1 MARKKRTKSQLNRRY
16 SLISVGA
23 VLLCIGIFAVV
34 QSVLMD
40 DIYLAFV
47 KLDMMNSA
55 AKIETLDFS
64 KPGYEKTLAD
74 IEAND
79 NLYIEIYHPRDTLIY
94 TTRSNESI
102 YDTPSDVN
110 QGIDTDEL
118 KPRIMK
124 ILQRTENEDNSYF
137 ELRQEYFATAE
148 YVVYGCFFDD
158 KDGDDMA
165 LEMYYSADLI
175 KENSEIASTVIFHLS
190 LLIMALIISLAVHIG
205 MLVFMPLHNMINKTK
220 RMASLDF
227 SARCPEYK
235 IKELNELSQSI
246 NTLSSSLSDALEKL
260 KSENRQ
266 LETDILMERK
276 QEKARKSFISNVSH
290 ELKTPIAIIK
300 GYAEGMKIGVG
311 CDSTEEFCDIIIEES
326 DKMNAL
332 IIRLMEYMKLSAGAY
347 KLYSAE
353 FNLLEVL
360 NDCVA
365 DHQHR
370 IIEKDVA
377 VIMDVNPEFTAYSD
391 PLMIQNIFSNYI
403 SNAISHID
411 FDKVIRVTADDIGTS
426 YRVRVFNT
434 GKQIPGTDIE
444 NIWQS
449 FYRADKAHSREEGR
463 FGLGLSFVATIQEM
477 TGEKY
482 GVENKVDGVEF
493 WFDVKKKV

>member
-1 MARKKRTKSQLNRRY
+1 MARQKITKSELNRRY
-16 SLISVGA
+16 SLISVGT
-23 VLLCIGIFAVV
+23 VLLCIAIFAVV

-47 KLDMMNSA
+47 KLDMINSA
-55 AKIETLDFS
+55 SKIEALDFQ
-64 KPGYEKTLAD
+64 KPGYEKALAD

-94 TTRSNESI
+94 TTKSNESI
-102 YDTPSDVN
+102 YDTPSDIV

-158 KDGDDMA
+158 KEGDDMA

-190 LLIMALIISLAVHIG
+190 LIIMALIISLAVRIG
-205 MLVFMPLHNMINKTK
+205 MLVFMPLHNMIDKTK
-220 RMASLDF
+220 RMANLDF
-227 SARCPEYK
+227 SAKCPKYK
-235 IKELNELSQSI
+235 VKELNELSQSI

-347 KLYSAE
+347 KLYSAD

-360 NDCVA
+360 GDCVA

-370 IIEKDVA
+370 ILEKDIA
-377 VIMDVNPEFTAYSD
+377 VIMDINPEFIAYSD

-411 FDKVIRVTADDIGTS
+411 FDKVIRVTADDRGTS

-493 WFDVKKKV
+493 WFDVKKKI

>member
-1 MARKKRTKSQLNRRY
+1 MARQKITKSELNRRY
-16 SLISVGA
+16 SLISVGT
-23 VLLCIGIFAVV
+23 VLLCIVIFSIV
-34 QSVLMD
+34 QTVLMD
-40 DIYLAFV
+40 DVYLAVV
-47 KLDMMNSA
+47 KLDMQDSA
-55 AKIETLDFS
+55 TKIGRINFHE
-64 KPGYEKTLAD
+64 PGYEKLLAD
-74 IEAND
+74 IEAD
-79 NLYIEIYHPRDTLIY
+79 DHVYIEIYHPRDTLIY
-94 TTRSNESI
+94 TTKSNESI
-102 YDTPSDVN
+102 YDTTPDIYEES
-110 QGIDTDEL
+110 TAEL

-124 ILQRTENEDNSYF
+124 ILQRTENEDGSYF

-148 YVVYGCFFDD
+148 YIVYGCFFNEEYD
-158 KDGDDMA
+158 DDMA

-175 KENSEIASTVIFHLS
+175 RENSEIASTAIFHLS
-190 LLIMALIISLAVHIG
+190 LVVMVLIISASIRIG
-205 MLVFMPLHNMINKTK
+205 VLVFMPLHNMIDKTK
-220 RMASLDF
+220 RMANLDF
-227 SARCPEYK
+227 SAKCPDYK

-246 NTLSSSLSDALEKL
+246 NALSSSLSDALGKL
-260 KSENRQ
+260 QSKNRQ

-332 IIRLMEYMKLSAGAY
+332 IMRLMEYMKLSAGAY
-347 KLYSAE
+347 KLYSAD

-360 NDCVA
+360 SDCVT
-365 DHQHR
+365 DHHHR
-370 IIEKDVA
+370 ILEKDIA
-377 VIMDVNPEFTAYSD
+377 VIMDINPEYMAYSD

-411 FDKVIRVTADDIGTS
+411 FDKIIRVTADDMGTS

>member
-1 MARKKRTKSQLNRRY
+1 MARRKRNKSQLNRRY
-16 SLISVGA
+16 SLISVGT
-23 VLLCIGIFAVV
+23 VLLCIAIFSIV
-34 QSVLMD
+34 QTVLMD
-40 DIYLAFV
+40 DIYLSVV
-47 KLDMMNSA
+47 KYDMLSA
-55 AKIETLDFS
+55 ADKISELDFH
-64 KPGYEKTLAD
+64 KPGYEKELAH
-74 IEAND
+74 IEASD

-94 TTRSNESI
+94 TTQSNESI
-102 YDTPSDVN
+102 YDTDPETTEES
-110 QGIDTDEL
+110 TTEL

-137 ELRQEYFATAE
+137 ELRQEYFASAK
-148 YVVYGCFFDD
+148 YVVYGCFFDRGD
-158 KDGDDMA
+158 SDDMSV
-165 LEMYYSADLI
+165 EMYYSADLI

-190 LLIMALIISLAVHIG
+190 LMIMTLIIVLSIRIG
-205 MLVFMPLHNMINKTK
+205 IMVFMPLHNMINKTK
-220 RMASLDF
+220 RMANLDF
-227 SARCPEYK
+227 SAKCPKYK

-246 NTLSSSLSDALEKL
+246 NTLSSSLSVALEKL
-260 KSENRQ
+260 QSENRQ
-266 LETDILMERK
+266 LETDILIERK

-300 GYAEGMKIGVG
+300 GYAEGMKYGIG

-326 DKMNAL
+326 DKMNNL

-347 KLYSAE
+347 KLYSTD
-353 FNLLEVL
+353 FNLLEMINGSI
-360 NDCVA
+360 ND
-365 DHQHR
+365 HR
-370 IIEKDVA
+370 SRLDEKDVSVMVIVDPDFVANSDA
-377 VIMDVNPEFTAYSD
+377 VMTE
-391 PLMIQNIFSNYI
+391 NIFNNYL

-411 FDKVIRVTADDIGTS
+411 FEKVIKITAEDMGKS
-426 YRVRVFNT
+426 YRVHVYNT

-482 GVENKVDGVEF
+482 GVENKIDGVDF

>member
-1 MARKKRTKSQLNRRY
+1 MARRKRNSSQLNRRY

-23 VLLCIGIFAVV
+23 VLLCIAIFSIV

-40 DIYLAFV
+40 DIYLAVV
-47 KLDMMNSA
+47 KYDMVGA
-55 AKIETLDFS
+55 ADRISKIDFDS
-64 KPGYEKTLAD
+64 DEYEKILAD
-74 IEAND
+74 IEASD

-94 TTRSNESI
+94 TTKSNESI
-102 YDTPSDVN
+102 YDADPEADKDDD
-110 QGIDTDEL
+110 IEL

-137 ELRQEYFATAE
+137 ELRQEYFASAQ
-148 YVVYGCFFDD
+148 YVVYGCFFSDE
-158 KDGDDMA
+158 KGDDMSV
-165 LEMYYSADLI
+165 EMYYSADLI
-175 KENSEIASTVIFHLS
+175 KENSEIASTVIFYLS
-190 LLIMALIISLAVHIG
+190 LLIMTLIIMLAIRIG
-205 MLVFMPLHNMINKTK
+205 IMVFMPLHNMINNTK
-220 RMASLDF
+220 RMANLDF
-227 SARCPEYK
+227 SAKCPKYK

-246 NTLSSSLSDALEKL
+246 NTLSSSLSVALEKL
-260 KSENRQ
+260 QSENRQ
-266 LETDILMERK
+266 LETDILIERK

-300 GYAEGMKIGVG
+300 GYAEGMKYGIG

-326 DKMNAL
+326 DKMNNL

-347 KLYSAE
+347 KLYSTD
-353 FNLLEVL
+353 FNLLEMINSSV
-360 NDCVA
+360 ND
-365 DHQHR
+365 HR
-370 IIEKDVA
+370 SRLDEKDVSVMVIVDPDFVANSDA
-377 VIMDVNPEFTAYSD
+377 VMTE
-391 PLMIQNIFSNYI
+391 NIFNNYL

-411 FDKVIRVTADDIGTS
+411 FERVIKITAEDMGKS
-426 YRVRVFNT
+426 YRVHVYNT

-482 GVENKVDGVEF
+482 GVENKIDGVDF

>member
-1 MARKKRTKSQLNRRY
+1 MARQKITKSELNRRY
-16 SLISVGA
+16 SLISVGT
-23 VLLCIGIFAVV
+23 VLLCIAIFSIV

-47 KLDMMNSA
+47 KLDMINSA
-55 AKIETLDFS
+55 SKIEDIDFH
-64 KPGYEKTLAD
+64 KPGYEKALAD

-79 NLYIEIYHPRDTLIY
+79 HVYIEIYHPRDTLIY
-94 TTRSNESI
+94 TTKSNESI
-102 YDTPSDVN
+102 YDTPSDIV
-110 QGIDTDEL
+110 QGIDTNEL

-124 ILQRTENEDNSYF
+124 ILQRTENEDGSYF

-148 YVVYGCFFDD
+148 YIVYGCFFSRGE
-158 KDGDDMA
+158 GDDMA

-175 KENSEIASTVIFHLS
+175 RENSEIASNVIFYLS
-190 LLIMALIISLAVHIG
+190 LLIMMLIIMLAIRIG
-205 MLVFMPLHNMINKTK
+205 IMVFMPLHNMIDKTK
-220 RMASLDF
+220 RMANLDF
-227 SARCPEYK
+227 SAKCPEYK

-246 NTLSSSLSDALEKL
+246 NTLSSSLSDALGKL
-260 KSENRQ
+260 QSKNRQ

-332 IIRLMEYMKLSAGAY
+332 IMRLMEYMKLSAGAY
-347 KLYSAE
+347 KLYSAD

-360 NDCVA
+360 SDCVT
-365 DHQHR
+365 DHHHR
-370 IIEKDVA
+370 ILEKDIA
-377 VIMDVNPEFTAYSD
+377 VIMDINPEYMAYSD

-411 FDKVIRVTADDIGTS
+411 FDKIIRVTADDMGTS

>member
-1 MARKKRTKSQLNRRY
+1 MARKRKNRSQLNRRY
-16 SLISVGA
+16 TLISVGA
-23 VLLCIGIFAVV
+23 VLLCLAIFAVV

-47 KLDMMNSA
+47 KLDMQDSA
-55 AKIETLDFS
+55 RKITEIDFDYED
-64 KPGYEKTLAD
+64 YEKILAD

-94 TTRSNESI
+94 TTKSNESI
-102 YDTPSDVN
+102 YDTPENYD
-110 QGIDTDEL
+110 DDDEEL
-118 KPRIMK
+118 MPRIMK

-137 ELRQEYFATAE
+137 ELRREYFASAE
-148 YVVYGCFFDD
+148 YVVYGCFF
-158 KDGDDMA
+158 GDDMS

-175 KENSEIASTVIFHLS
+175 KENSEIASTVIFYLS
-190 LLIMALIISLAVHIG
+190 VLVMALLITLSVRVGFM
-205 MLVFMPLHNMINKTK
+205 VFMPLHNMINKTK
-220 RMASLDF
+220 RMANLDF
-227 SARCPEYK
+227 SAKCPPYK
-235 IKELNELSQSI
+235 VKELNELSQSI

-266 LETDILMERK
+266 LETDILIERK

-347 KLYSAE
+347 KLYSSE

-377 VIMDVNPEFTAYSD
+377 VIMDINPEFTAYSD

-411 FDKVIRVTADDIGTS
+411 FERIITVSAEDMGES

-449 FYRADKAHSREEGR
+449 FYRADKAHSRSEGR

>member
-1 MARKKRTKSQLNRRY
+1 MAKKKRNRSQLNRRY
-16 SLISVGA
+16 SLISVGT
-23 VLLCIGIFAVV
+23 VLLVIAIFAVV
-34 QSVLMD
+34 QTVLMD

-47 KLDMMNSA
+47 KLDMVNSA
-55 AKIETLDFS
+55 EKIEKMDFH
-64 KPGYEKTLAD
+64 KVGYEKQLAD

-102 YDTPSDVN
+102 YDTPQTDNTS
-110 QGIDTDEL
+110 IDKDEL

-137 ELRQEYFATAE
+137 ELRQEYFATAQ

-158 KDGDDMA
+158 GAGNDMA

-175 KENSEIASTVIFHLS
+175 KENSEVASTVIFHLS
-190 LLIMALIISLAVHIG
+190 LMVMVLLISLSIRIG
-205 MLVFMPLHNMINKTK
+205 VMVFMPLHNMINNTK
-220 RMASLDF
+220 RMANLDF
-227 SARCPEYK
+227 SAKCPAYK
-235 IKELNELSQSI
+235 IRELNELSQSI
-246 NTLSSSLSDALEKL
+246 NTLSSSLSVALEKL

-266 LETDILMERK
+266 LETDILFERK

-347 KLYSAE
+347 KLYSTD
-353 FNLLEVL
+353 FNLLELL
-360 NDCVA
+360 NDCIN
-365 DHQHR
+365 DHQSR
-370 IIEKDVA
+370 IIEKDIT
-377 VIMDVNPEFTAYSD
+377 VIMDVDPDFTAHSD
-391 PLMIQNIFSNYI
+391 PLMIQNIVGNYI

-411 FDKVIRVTADDIGTS
+411 FGRMIKVSAEDLGRS

-477 TGEKY
+477 TGEKF
-482 GVENKVDGVEF
+482 GVENKVGGVEF
-493 WFDVKKKV
+493 WFDVKKKI